1 MADEL
6 SARLA
11 RRQKII
17 DGDEP
22 APAENVEAKSNQPK
36 SEDDKSATD
45 AADSELAN
53 KLLRF

>member
-22 APAENVEAKSNQPK
+22 APAENVEAKSNQVQA
-36 SEDDKSATD
+36 DGDKSVTD
-45 AADSELAN
+45 AADNELAN
-53 KLLRF
+53 KLKR

>member
-11 RRQKII
+11 RRQKIL

-22 APAENVEAKSNQPK
+22 APAEGIEAKSNEPK
-36 SEDDKSATD
+36 ADEDKDVVD
-45 AADSELAN
+45 AADNELAN
-53 KLLRF
+53 KLKR

>member
-22 APAENVEAKSNQPK
+22 APAENVEARSNLAK
-36 SEDDKSATD
+36 GEGDKNTVD
-45 AADSELAN
+45 AADDELAN
-53 KLLRF
+53 KLKR

>member
-22 APAENVEAKSNQPK
+22 APAENVEAKSNQIK
-36 SEDDKSATD
+36 SEEEKSTVD
-45 AADSELAN
+45 AADNELAN
-53 KLLRF
+53 KLKR